1 MTGSTIHAGGDR
13 LSGAALA
20 ARGEQVAAGLA
31 AMGVREGDVIAV
43 LLRNG
48 LPYLEIIQACKRL
61 GCYYCPINWHFTAAE
76 AAFLI
81 EDSGARLLI
90 ANTVG
95 LPEAFLLY
103 EKSSGVLRPASI
115 VWRQANAIGVEFT
128 GPPTSINDP
137 ANKRYA
143 RLKFA

>member
-1 MTGSTIHAGGDR
+1 MTGSGIHAGGQS

-20 ARGEQVAAGLA
+20 ARGDQVAAGLA
-31 AMGVREGDVIAV
+31 ARGLREGDVIAV

-76 AAFLI
+76 VAFLV

-90 ANTVG
+90 ASAD
-95 LPEAFLLY
+95 L
-103 EKSSGVLRPASI
+103 
-115 VWRQANAIGVEFT
+115 W
-128 GPPTSINDP
+128 
-137 ANKRYA
+137 
-143 RLKFA
+143 